1 RRGAEPLRRQRR
13 PPSDESGLAHR
24 SGRLRRRRRCR
35 SGRRPPRSLGFVTP
49 SCDSH
54 GGSGRLSVVPAD
66 SGGAGAPTTA
76 DRVTV
81 ITLVLVSAGST
92 SPAPGPPVASL
103 ARARPPNPGVV

>member
-81 ITLVLVSAGST
+81 IALVLVSAGS
-92 SPAPGPPVASL
+92 ASL
-103 ARARPPNPGVV
+103 SLRPRVPPFRPAAPLTPS